1 MCQRFGSKGR
11 LKKAELVKMPVISV
25 PFEKVAVDIVGP
37 IKPRSSAGCSYVLTL
52 VDYATSF
59 PEAVPL
65 KNKTSIDV
73 AEALVTIFSRVG
85 IPKVIV

>member
-1 MCQRFGSKGR
+1 
-11 LKKAELVKMPVISV
+11 MPVISV

-59 PEAVPL
+59 PEAVSL
-65 KNKTSIDV
+65 KNITSVDV

-85 IPKVIV
+85 IPKVIVSDSLLQI